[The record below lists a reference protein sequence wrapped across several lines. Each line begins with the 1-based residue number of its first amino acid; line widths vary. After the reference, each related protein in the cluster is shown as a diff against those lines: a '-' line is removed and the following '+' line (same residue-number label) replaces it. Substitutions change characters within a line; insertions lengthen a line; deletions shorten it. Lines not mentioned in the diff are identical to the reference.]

1 MKAFSTL
8 LLLVSAVHT
17 QAIISTP
24 VKLSASSLSIPGPDT
39 ANLTASLNDTEK
51 MGGGGCL
58 LIPGCGGAVGN
69 SADMMSS
76 IIIAGLAGS
85 LNLGGI

>member
-1 MKAFSTL
+1 M
-8 LLLVSAVHT
+8 SAIHT
-17 QAIISTP
+17 QAIIPSP
-24 VKLSASSLSIPGPDT
+24 VELSASSLWVPTSDT

-69 SADMMSS
+69 SADMMSAL
-76 IIIAGLAGS
+76 IIASLAGS
-85 LNLGGI
+85 MI